1 MELAF
6 ERVGMPIRWQ
16 GPKGVDETGV
26 VAEGSQAGR
35 TVVVISRQHFRPV
48 EVTTYILR
56 LSVYMIILAAY

>member
-35 TVVVISRQHFRPV
+35 TVVVISRQYFRPA
-48 EVTTYILR
+48 EVTTYIL
-56 LSVYMIILAAY
+56 IL